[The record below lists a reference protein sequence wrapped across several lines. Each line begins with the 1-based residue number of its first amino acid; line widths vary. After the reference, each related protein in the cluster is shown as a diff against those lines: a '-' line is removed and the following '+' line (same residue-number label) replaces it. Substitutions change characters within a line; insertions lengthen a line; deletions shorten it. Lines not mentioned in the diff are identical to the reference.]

1 MSKKKI
7 VLCDADDTIEN
18 LLDAWVGYLNGRY
31 GTNVKSDDVVDWNV
45 SLFFPEL
52 TPEQVYE
59 PIYDKEFWKLITPIE
74 GCYSVL
80 ERLNNEY
87 ELYIV
92 TATNYQTCDTKIEKI
107 LELYPFLK
115 WSQFVIA
122 SNKHLVRGDVL
133 IDDGTHNLVD
143 FPAERILFTRPHNK
157 DFQAEKHNM
166 IRVDTWDEI
175 YSAVTATIGGI
186 Q

>member
-1 MSKKKI
+1 MSNKKI

-18 LLDAWVGYLNGRY
+18 LLDAWVGYLNERY
-31 GTNVKSDDVVDWNV
+31 GTNVKSEDVTDWNV

-59 PIYDKEFWKLITPIE
+59 PIYNKDFWKTITLMD
-74 GCYSVL
+74 GCYDVL
-80 ERLNNEY
+80 KKLNDEY
-87 ELYIV
+87 DLYIV

-107 LELYPFLK
+107 LELYPFLE

-122 SNKHLVRGDVL
+122 ANKHLVRGDVL

-157 DFQAEKHNM
+157 DFQEKEYN
-166 IRVDTWDEI
+166 ITRVNTWNEI
-175 YSAVTATIGGI
+175 YRVVTEKMGGI